1 MAKYALLI
9 GIGEYEEGLDS
20 LQSPIANV
28 SALAEV
34 LADPERGGFDEVTPL
49 INCDRSTLS
58 ETIEMFFKGRD
69 PKDLLLLF
77 FSGHGVKNKHR
88 ELYFAA
94 TNTRKIRKELL
105 ETSALAAAQV
115 SRWIKDSAA
124 ESQVV
129 ILDCC
134 FSGAFGDLQAMDDRS
149 VDVEAQLGAE
159 GRVVLTSTVST
170 SYGFE
175 AKDSELSIYSYYLV
189 EGLSSGAADLDRDG
203 YVNVGELHDFTSRKV
218 QQAVPEM
225 SPCMFGFRGEGH
237 KILLARTL
245 QTSDPTVEYRQ
256 EAEKRCRNGEFTPV
270 GRAFLKRLQRDRG
283 LADSVVQAIEAEIL
297 KPFRDYQENLR
308 EYREALEESLKTEPI
323 LSAETLE
330 DLQDFQAHLGL
341 REQDV
346 TNLHDRLIGVSK
358 PHPKVV
364 EAPVQTKPDR
374 IVLSLKPKKGGSAV
388 PLELMPIP
396 GGTFGM
402 GQTEAETKQLK
413 KEAGEDPYNQFFA
426 SELPRHQ
433 VTVPPF
439 WMGKYPVTQAQ
450 YEAVMG
456 ENPTTGKAWCL
467 VDGEWKPDIQ
477 IPAKFVAPDKPV
489 VGVNWE
495 MAVAFCE
502 ALSKLTEGYMVRLP
516 SEAEWEYACRAGTE
530 TAFYFGDR
538 LTPDQ
543 ANFNGNYTYNG
554 SAKGQYREVTTA
566 VGQFPANAWGL
577 YDMHGNVWEW
587 CLDLWHEN
595 YINAPADGRAWTEQN
610 TSTTARIVRGG
621 SWFNYP
627 WNCRSASRYGYTHV
641 YRPDLIGF
649 RVCCLAPRGLP

>member
-9 GIGEYEEGLDS
+9 GVGEYEEELDS

-34 LADPERGGFDEVTPL
+34 LADPERGGFDEVTHL

-77 FSGHGVKNKHR
+77 FSGHGVKNKRR

-105 ETSALAAAQV
+105 ETTALPAAEV
-115 SRWIKDSAA
+115 TRWIKDSAA

-170 SYGFE
+170 GYGFE

-283 LADSVVQAIEAEIL
+283 LADPVVQAIEAEIL

-323 LSAETLE
+323 LSAATLE

-346 TNLHDRLIGVSK
+346 AALHDRLIGVSK
-358 PHPKVV
+358 PQPKVV

-374 IVLSLKPKKGGSAV
+374 IVLSLKPKKGGSDV

-396 GGTFGM
+396 GGTFWM

-413 KEAGEDPYNQFFA
+413 KEYGENDWINWA
-426 SELPRHQ
+426 LPRHQ

-439 WMGKYPVTQAQ
+439 WMGKFPVTQAQ

-456 ENPTTGKAWCL
+456 ENPTTGKAWCYIN
-467 VDGEWKPDIQ
+467 GEWKPDVQ
-477 IPAKFVAPDKPV
+477 IPGKFVAPDKPL
-489 VGVNWE
+489 VGVSWDQ
-495 MAVAFCE
+495 AVAFCE
-502 ALSKLTEGYMVRLP
+502 ALSKLTEGYTVRLP

-530 TAFYFGDR
+530 TAFHFGDR

-543 ANFNGNYTYNG
+543 ANFDGNYTYNG
-554 SAKGQYREVTTA
+554 STKGEYREVTTA

-587 CLDLWHEN
+587 CQDDWHDH
-595 YINAPADGRAWTEQN
+595 YINAPADGSAWVEQN
-610 TSTTARIVRGG
+610 TSTARKILRGG
-621 SWFNYP
+621 SWVINP
-627 WNCRSASRYGYTHV
+627 RNCRSAFRGRLTRVARDDYF
-641 YRPDLIGF
+641 GF
-649 RVCCLAPRGLP
+649 RVCCLVPRGLP

>member
-105 ETSALAAAQV
+105 ETTALPASEV
-115 SRWIKDSAA
+115 TRWIKDSAA

-170 SYGFE
+170 GYGFE

-225 SPCMFGFRGEGH
+225 SPCMFG
-237 KILLARTL
+237 
-245 QTSDPTVEYRQ
+245 
-256 EAEKRCRNGEFTPV
+256 
-270 GRAFLKRLQRDRG
+270 
-283 LADSVVQAIEAEIL
+283 
-297 KPFRDYQENLR
+297 
-308 EYREALEESLKTEPI
+308 
-323 LSAETLE
+323 
-330 DLQDFQAHLGL
+330 
-341 REQDV
+341 
-346 TNLHDRLIGVSK
+346 
-358 PHPKVV
+358 
-364 EAPVQTKPDR
+364 
-374 IVLSLKPKKGGSAV
+374 
-388 PLELMPIP
+388 
-396 GGTFGM
+396 
-402 GQTEAETKQLK
+402 
-413 KEAGEDPYNQFFA
+413 
-426 SELPRHQ
+426 
-433 VTVPPF
+433 
-439 WMGKYPVTQAQ
+439 
-450 YEAVMG
+450 
-456 ENPTTGKAWCL
+456 
-467 VDGEWKPDIQ
+467 
-477 IPAKFVAPDKPV
+477 
-489 VGVNWE
+489 
-495 MAVAFCE
+495 
-502 ALSKLTEGYMVRLP
+502 
-516 SEAEWEYACRAGTE
+516 
-530 TAFYFGDR
+530 
-538 LTPDQ
+538 
-543 ANFNGNYTYNG
+543 
-554 SAKGQYREVTTA
+554 
-566 VGQFPANAWGL
+566 
-577 YDMHGNVWEW
+577 
-587 CLDLWHEN
+587 
-595 YINAPADGRAWTEQN
+595 
-610 TSTTARIVRGG
+610 
-621 SWFNYP
+621 
-627 WNCRSASRYGYTHV
+627 
-641 YRPDLIGF
+641 
-649 RVCCLAPRGLP
+649 

>member
-1 MAKYALLI
+1 
-9 GIGEYEEGLDS
+9 
-20 LQSPIANV
+20 
-28 SALAEV
+28 
-34 LADPERGGFDEVTPL
+34 
-49 INCDRSTLS
+49 
-58 ETIEMFFKGRD
+58 MFFKGRD

-77 FSGHGVKNKHR
+77 FSGHGVKNKRR

-105 ETSALAAAQV
+105 ETTALPAAEV
-115 SRWIKDSAA
+115 TRWIKDSAA

-170 SYGFE
+170 GYGFE
-175 AKDSELSIYSYYLV
+175 AKDSALSIYSYYLV

-283 LADSVVQAIEAEIL
+283 LADPVVQAIEAEIV
-297 KPFRDYQENLR
+297 KPFRDYLENLR

-323 LSAETLE
+323 LSVATLE

-346 TNLHDRLIGVSK
+346 ANLHDRLIGVSK
-358 PHPKVV
+358 PQPTVV
-364 EAPVQTKPDR
+364 EAPVETKPDR
-374 IVLSLKPKKGGSAV
+374 IVLSLKPCKGGANV
-388 PLELMPIP
+388 PLELMPIA
-396 GGTFGM
+396 GGTFWM
-402 GQTEAETKQLK
+402 GQTEAETQQLK
-413 KEAGEDPYNQFFA
+413 KEAGEDDYKNYFA
-426 SELPRHQ
+426 RELPRHQ

-439 WMGKYPVTQAQ
+439 WMGKFPVTQAQ

-456 ENPTTGKAWCL
+456 ENPATEY
-467 VDGEWKPDIQ
+467 DD
-477 IPAKFVAPDKPV
+477 KFVAPDKPV
-489 VGVNWE
+489 GVSWDQ
-495 MAVAFCE
+495 AVAFCE
-502 ALSKLTEGYMVRLP
+502 AVSKLTEGYTMRLP

-538 LTPDQ
+538 ITADQ
-543 ANFNGNYTYNG
+543 ANFNGNYSYNG
-554 SAKGQYREVTTA
+554 APKGQYREVTTA
-566 VGQFPANAWGL
+566 VGQFPCNAWGL

-587 CLDLWHEN
+587 CLDHWHDN
-595 YINAPADGRAWTEQN
+595 YINAPEDGSAWVEQN
-610 TSTTARIVRGG
+610 TSATREVARGG
-621 SWFNYP
+621 SWIDSP
-627 WNCRSASRYGYTHV
+627 WVCRSAFRRWFTRDFRDDY
-641 YRPDLIGF
+641 LGF